1 MYSPSMAW
9 EFDGGKLILTI
20 FLLSKLLSLL
30 PAKILRLLEWV
41 GFSGDKVMVLSNYL
55 ADSRLCRNSVQI

>member
-1 MYSPSMAW
+1 M
-9 EFDGGKLILTI
+9 LTI

-41 GFSGDKVMVLSNYL
+41 GFSGDKVIIQLSSKVRTLYL
-55 ADSRLCRNSVQI
+55 VQT